1 MTSPEDMVS
10 YTQLYLSIGVIEIEE
25 RKIRESAMPLND
37 LFQLCRERVTAEE
50 AARYYGYVPDRRGKV
65 LCPFHPDRHPSL
77 SFHRGNF
84 RCWSCGA
91 AGSAIDFSAR
101 LFGLAPLDAVRKLN
115 EDLGLDL
122 PVDRAAGP
130 EERERARRE
139 AELRETRK
147 IFEEWRQTM
156 LTRLCAAIRTGNVAL
171 RRPME
176 DWDPKECLAVRE
188 QARLEWYAATLEAG
202 DREEQMEIFR
212 RRKEVG
218 RLCTRISG
226 DTGDPAGTDGRN
238 GPRRRSGAA

>member
-1 MTSPEDMVS
+1 
-10 YTQLYLSIGVIEIEE
+10 
-25 RKIRESAMPLND
+25 MPLND

-176 DWDPKECLAVRE
+176 DWDTMFRAVAGGKMSTSLPSGLFSRP
-188 QARLEWYAATLEAG
+188 AATSLASASPWE
-202 DREEQMEIFR
+202 RVLFIFQLAAIMVFIR
-212 RRKEVG
+212 H
-218 RLCTRISG
+218 L
-226 DTGDPAGTDGRN
+226 PA
-238 GPRRRSGAA
+238 S